1 VLDSEDAIMARTER
15 VACIVGAGGGIGA
28 AIARRFAADKWS
40 PLFLMDRG
48 AAGDEIVR
56 ETGGVAIALDLAEPE
71 TIAAA
76 FAQARARAPRLDA
89 LVLAAGIVDNH
100 KLATLAPA
108 RWDEIIAVNLTGP
121 FLCLRAAQAWLAD
134 GGRIVTLG
142 SLAGRTGG
150 VLTGTAYA
158 ASKGGIES
166 LTKSVAQELAARG
179 ITVNC
184 VAPGI
189 VDTPMLAAH
198 TPERRAGMASAVP
211 LRRMAAPHEV
221 AATVAFLC
229 SIDAG
234 YITGAVVPVNGGMR
248 ME

>member
-1 VLDSEDAIMARTER
+1 MVGTER
-15 VACIVGAGGGIGA
+15 AACIVGASGGIGA
-28 AIARRFAADKWS
+28 AIVRRFAADGWS
-40 PLFLMDRG
+40 PLVLMDRDG
-48 AAGDEIVR
+48 AADDVAR
-56 ETGGVAIALDLAEPE
+56 ETGGVAIALDLARPH

-76 FAQARARAPRLDA
+76 FARARATAPRLGA
-89 LVLAAGIVDNH
+89 LVLAAGIVDNA
-100 KLATLAPA
+100 KLATLAPE

-121 FLCLRAAQAWLAD
+121 FLCLRAAQDWLAD

-166 LTKSVAQELAARG
+166 LTKSVAQEFAARG

-211 LRRMAAPHEV
+211 LKRMAAPDEV

-229 SIDAG
+229 SREAG
-234 YITGAVVPVNGGMR
+234 YITGAVVPVNGGLR

>member
-1 VLDSEDAIMARTER
+1 MARTQR
-15 VACIVGAGGGIGA
+15 AACIVGAGGGIGG
-28 AIARRFAADKWS
+28 AIVRRFAADGWA
-40 PLFLMDRG
+40 PLLLMDRAG
-48 AAGDEIVR
+48 AADAIAA
-56 ETGGVAIALDLAEPE
+56 ETGGIAIALDLARPE
-71 TIAAA
+71 TVAAA
-76 FAQARARAPRLDA
+76 FLRARGEVPRLDA

-121 FLCLRAAQAWLAD
+121 FLCLRAAHDWLAD
-134 GGRIVTLG
+134 GGRIVTVG

-166 LTKSVAQELAARG
+166 LTKSAAQELAARG

-211 LRRMAAPHEV
+211 LRRMAEPREI

-229 SIDAG
+229 SADAG
-234 YITGAVVPVNGGMR
+234 YMTGTVVPVNGGLR
-248 ME
+248 MD

>member
-1 VLDSEDAIMARTER
+1 MAGTGR

-28 AIARRFAADKWS
+28 AVARRLAADGGA
-40 PLFLMDRG
+40 PLLLMDRDG
-48 AAGDEIVR
+48 AADAIAREI
-56 ETGGVAIALDLAEPE
+56 GGTAIALDLARPE

-76 FAQARARAPRLDA
+76 FARARALAPRLDA
-89 LVLAAGIVDNH
+89 LVLAAGLVDNH

-121 FLCLRAAQAWLAD
+121 FLCLRAAHDWLAD

-166 LTKSVAQELAARG
+166 LTKSVAQELAPRG
-179 ITVNC
+179 ITANC

-211 LRRMAAPHEV
+211 LKRMAAPHEV

-229 SIDAG
+229 SRDAG
-234 YITGAVVPVNGGMR
+234 YITGAVVPVNGGLR

>member
-1 VLDSEDAIMARTER
+1 MAGAQR

-28 AIARRFAADKWS
+28 AIVRRFAVDGWS
-40 PLFLMDRG
+40 LILMDRG
-48 AAGDEIVR
+48 DTAAGIAR
-56 ETGGVAIALDLAEPE
+56 ETGGTAIALDLAAAD

-76 FAQARARAPRLDA
+76 FAQARGRAPRLDA

-108 RWDEIIAVNLTGP
+108 RWDEVIAVNLTGP
-121 FLCLRAAQAWLAD
+121 FLCLHEARTWHAD
-134 GGRIVTLG
+134 GGRVVTLG

-166 LTKSVAQELAARG
+166 LTKSVAQELAPRG

-198 TPERRAGMASAVP
+198 PPERRAGMASAVP
-211 LRRMAAPHEV
+211 LKRMAAPAEI

-229 SIDAG
+229 SADAG
-234 YITGAVVPVNGGMR
+234 YITGTVVPVNGGLR